1 MNVPTTASVQ
11 TRTAPRLRRWL
22 VIATVAAGLSGC
34 AGALGV
40 YVPGSGN
47 KAGTYR
53 TATSLGNGL
62 ARIDEHDYAIGRDGF
77 GLALGAKV
85 GRAWSSMGSVTLSP
99 GLAGEAHADV
109 GYARGRFGGLV
120 SAAFGDDR
128 GYTSDQTEARYG
140 GLSVGVVGQAVVVR
154 RIAVH
159 GGLHRLVTG
168 NVAVGDRSAHAL
180 GWRLGAGADATV
192 YRGTKNEFILRADVR
207 HSSSSA
213 VTLDGADVTWSG
225 TALLGELV
233 WISTP

>member
-1 MNVPTTASVQ
+1 MPTTASVQ

-99 GLAGEAHADV
+99 GLAGEAHAD
-109 GYARGRFGGLV
+109 ALV
-120 SAAFGDDR
+120 SLYPIGEHGTAHAAFDAAATDLVLGCDVER
-128 GYTSDQTEARYG
+128 LAAART
-140 GLSVGVVGQAVVVR
+140 A
-154 RIAVH
+154 
-159 GGLHRLVTG
+159 
-168 NVAVGDRSAHAL
+168 
-180 GWRLGAGADATV
+180 AGAMA
-192 YRGTKNEFILRADVR
+192 
-207 HSSSSA
+207 
-213 VTLDGADVTWSG
+213 GA
-225 TALLGELV
+225 
-233 WISTP
+233 